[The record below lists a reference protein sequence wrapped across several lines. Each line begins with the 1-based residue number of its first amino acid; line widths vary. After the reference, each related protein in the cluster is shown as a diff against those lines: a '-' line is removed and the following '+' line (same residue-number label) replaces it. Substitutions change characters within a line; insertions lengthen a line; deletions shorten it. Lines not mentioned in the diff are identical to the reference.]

1 MELLEQVDAA
11 VAEMRSRIHAIGPDD
26 WNAPTLCEGWK
37 VRDLVNHLLAAEVA
51 VRPMLAGE
59 TLDEFTVPAWAR
71 SEDPIALWEAAVADA
86 REAFG
91 EDGALEVT
99 VRHPVAGEMPGAF
112 LAAFRATDNAVHAWD
127 LAMAIGADTKLSP
140 ELVTELLGLIEPAQE
155 FIQASGVFAEPIDV
169 APDADPQTQLL
180 ALLGRKS

>member
-11 VAEMRSRIHAIGPDD
+11 VAEMRPRIHAIGPDD

-37 VRDLVNHLLAAEVA
+37 VRDLVNHLIAAEVA

-59 TLDEFTVPAWAR
+59 TLGEFVIPERAR
-71 SEDPIALWEAAVADA
+71 SEDPIAVWESVVTDA
-86 REAFG
+86 RDAFG
-91 EDGALEVT
+91 EDGALEAT

-127 LAMAIGADTKLSP
+127 LAMAIGADTTLSP
-140 ELVTELLGLIEPAQE
+140 ALVTELLGLIESAQE
-155 FIQASGVFAEPIDV
+155 FIQASGVFAEPVEIS
-169 APDADPQTQLL
+169 PDADPQTRLL
-180 ALLGRKS
+180 ALLGRKP

>member
-11 VAEMRSRIHAIGPDD
+11 VAEMRPRIHAIRPDD
-26 WNAPTLCEGWK
+26 WNAPTVCDGWK
-37 VRDLVNHLLAAEVA
+37 VRDLVNHLIAAEVA

-59 TLDEFTVPAWAR
+59 TLDAFVVPGRAR
-71 SEDPIALWEAAVADA
+71 SEDPMVVWESVVADA
-86 REAFG
+86 LAAFA
-91 EDGALEVT
+91 EDGALETT

-127 LAMAIGADTKLSP
+127 LALAIGADPKLSP

-155 FIQASGVFAEPIDV
+155 FIQASGVFAEPVDV
-169 APDADPQTQLL
+169 SPDADPQTRLL
-180 ALLGRKS
+180 ALLGRKA